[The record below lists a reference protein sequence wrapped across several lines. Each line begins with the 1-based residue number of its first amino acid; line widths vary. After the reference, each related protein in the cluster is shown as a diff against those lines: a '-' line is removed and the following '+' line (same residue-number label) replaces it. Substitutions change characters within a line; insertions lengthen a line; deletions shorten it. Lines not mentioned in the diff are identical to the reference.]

1 MYNYA
6 SHYYAKAALSKPY
19 DSRMWCAMGNCYDK
33 MNKPLESAKCHE
45 RAMRFKDKE
54 AIALHKLAKLYIQ
67 QGDYKKAEVCF
78 KENLTRR
85 NSEQV

>member
-1 MYNYA
+1 
-6 SHYYAKAALSKPY
+6 
-19 DSRMWCAMGNCYDK
+19 
-33 MNKPLESAKCHE
+33 
-45 RAMRFKDKE
+45 MRFKDKE